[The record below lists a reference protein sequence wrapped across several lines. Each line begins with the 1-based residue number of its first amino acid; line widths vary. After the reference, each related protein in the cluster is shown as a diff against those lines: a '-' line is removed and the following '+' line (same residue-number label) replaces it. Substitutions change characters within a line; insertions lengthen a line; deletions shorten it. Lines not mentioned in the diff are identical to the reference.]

1 MTKHHLILKNQ
12 LKITTAKIDMMIG
25 AAIKAGAYGA
35 KIIGSGGGGSI
46 VAISPLGKEENI
58 INAILESGA
67 KAAFRVSVTK
77 GTFIK

>member
-12 LKITTAKIDMMIG
+12 LKITTAKIDLMIG

-35 KIIGSGGGGSI
+35 KIVGSGGGGSI
-46 VAISPLGKEENI
+46 VALSPLGKEEEI
-58 INAILESGA
+58 MNAILESGA
-67 KAAFRVSVTK
+67 KASYRVSVTK